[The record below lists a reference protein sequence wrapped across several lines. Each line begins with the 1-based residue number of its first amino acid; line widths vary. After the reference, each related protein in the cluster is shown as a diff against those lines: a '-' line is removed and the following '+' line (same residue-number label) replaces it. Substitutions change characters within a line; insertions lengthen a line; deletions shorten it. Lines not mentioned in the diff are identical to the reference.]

1 VVKTSTEVKDA
12 AQVINEMLKMFKNIE
27 NNSIKTQKELIKEAR
42 IQNAEIHENNELLR
56 KQYEELRILNKKEI
70 GQIIR

>member
-1 VVKTSTEVKDA
+1 
-12 AQVINEMLKMFKNIE
+12 MLKMFKNIE

-70 GQIIR
+70 GEIIR